1 MITHLAQDTP
11 PNIQEL
17 PQQGVLDSE
26 LNGGSTTIPAKSR
39 TRPIQFFNL
48 RRFGAGILDDIRA
61 RAPWYLSD
69 WTDAWNY
76 RVVPATA
83 LTFFSK

>member
-1 MITHLAQDTP
+1 MLDPAGVDRTPNSNMLLPSYFLDALARSMS
-11 PNIQEL
+11 
-17 PQQGVLDSE
+17 V
-26 LNGGSTTIPAKSR
+26 
-39 TRPIQFFNL
+39 RPF
-48 RRFGAGILDDIRA
+48 RGILRDIKA
-61 RAPWYLSD
+61 RGPYYVSD